1 MFYFFEF
8 VTFAFPKAGVLV
20 GSVPITV
27 ATLLF
32 LLALLFSIKGIG
44 FMVDRYKGF
53 VIGYAVYAFFV
64 LMPLLLNIT
73 ATDIGNITIA
83 LVMLA
88 SPLAILIGTQ
98 ADFEKTVKIIAVSLI
113 IVGLYAVVQYFF
125 GVERTAIPGVNI
137 AYGDSF
143 SKKTIGYGMSS
154 QGLDALKMPSTYQNG
169 NGAGLFY
176 IMCLPLLFFW
186 KAKSTCFRII
196 RIVAILAAVAGV
208 MLSGSRT
215 ILIPFVVIAIPSL
228 LIYIKRKLPERVQTL
243 YLGGLILVL
252 IGLVLYVFIADS
264 QFIQYFIDRYIVQ
277 TLSDPT
283 ASGRTAQFGDV
294 LSMIYSLNAP
304 DFLRFFFFGMPWSEA
319 RMSEGV
325 LYMLSYYGFLSFL
338 SFLFLLLYPVV
349 FVFKRNKILSV
360 GLILVFIAF
369 LVDRSFN
376 YPPYLINYFFL
387 SGLYMRHTDIISKRG
402 CSPAIG

>member
-1 MFYFFEF
+1 MLYIFEF
-8 VTFAFPKAGVLV
+8 FTFAFPKAGILF
-20 GSVPITV
+20 GSVPVTV

-32 LLALLFSIKGIG
+32 LLALLFSTKGIG
-44 FMVDRYKGF
+44 FMADQYKGF
-53 VIGYAVYAFFV
+53 SIGYVVYAFFV

-73 ATDIGNITIA
+73 DTNSGNITVA

-125 GVERTAIPGVNI
+125 GIERTAIPGLNI

-143 SKKTIGYGMSS
+143 SQKTIGYGMAG
-154 QGLDALKMPSTYQNG
+154 QGMDALKMPSTYQNG

-176 IMCLPLLFFW
+176 VMCLPLMFFW
-186 KAKSTCFRII
+186 KAKSKCFQVI
-196 RIVAILAAVAGV
+196 RVAAILAAVAGV

-215 ILIPFVVIAIPSL
+215 ILIPFAVIAIPSL

-264 QFIQYFIDRYIVQ
+264 QFIQYFIDRYIMQ
-277 TLSDPT
+277 TLADPT
-283 ASGRTAQFGDV
+283 ASGRTQQFSNV
-294 LSMIYSLNAP
+294 FSMIYSLNAP
-304 DFLRFFFFGMPWSEA
+304 DFLRFFFFGMPWNKA
-319 RMSEGV
+319 RISEGV
-325 LYMLSYYGFLSFL
+325 LYMLSYYGFLSFA
-338 SFLFLLLYPVV
+338 SFLFLLLYPIVS
-349 FVFKRNKILSV
+349 VFKRNKFLSV

-387 SGLYMRHTDIISKRG
+387 SGLYMRHTDIIGKRG
-402 CSPAIG
+402 YRPAIG